1 MSKLFYSNQTNG
13 GSLYI
18 TMKRIDNSKK
28 PTPNPRRKQ
37 SKKVSKNNKSYPTK
51 SIDQPSESSTSSNVP
66 KEYYCLIRV
75 HDNKRKIS
83 TIVSSKD
90 VNKFQ
95 QVCCETMISFVIS
108 KNLFHSIQAY
118 SNLLKGNLHG
128 LKKKDKKKSL
138 KKSKATQ

>member
-1 MSKLFYSNQTNG
+1 MLLTKSETFLSEMSKLFYSNQTNG

-95 QVCCETMISFVIS
+95 QVTYMV
-108 KNLFHSIQAY
+108 
-118 SNLLKGNLHG
+118 
-128 LKKKDKKKSL
+128 
-138 KKSKATQ
+138 